1 MQYRYLIFLKGA
13 SIIASKAKSK
23 AKAGKRKIRKG
34 EK

>member
-23 AKAGKRKIRKG
+23 AKAKAKAGK
-34 EK
+34 